1 MVAILISIVE
11 LPLAKLV
18 EESIKILKFL
28 QKFPEIF
35 YSYINHT
42 QLLINHLNSPI
53 ILWGFGVLGL
63 AVSIGRS
70 GLAFD
75 NDDDEDDTKP
85 HLPKPQFKLK

>member
-53 ILWGFGVLGL
+53 ILWGFWGFGVESILQL
-63 AVSIGRS
+63 YEEVSETLVSQLVR
-70 GLAFD
+70 
-75 NDDDEDDTKP
+75 
-85 HLPKPQFKLK
+85 